1 MKQQGGDYAKV
12 HRELLDAEHHLK
24 LLEDEKFRTER
35 DAKER
40 EDALHLKIDDLQD
53 DLKRL
58 NDILAAKQEQL
69 KDTDTE
75 LIETKKRCDFLMREL
90 ARLKGDIGSLET
102 SFKDLQAENRTLHSK
117 FEASE
122 AQSKAAHNEI
132 DSLALLNDRLT
143 KDNTERADKER
154 EYERELHSLE
164 TELQRTRLEGDALKR
179 NCAAKD
185 KELENLENSRLV
197 LRRELDSLK
206 GDCARYEDQLD
217 EREHKIKDMEGQ
229 LAELNNHL
237 TITISKVESR
247 ENYINSLNDKVTK
260 AEEKSIRSEG
270 ELSRLKKEND
280 SLHNLLDKYREDV
293 ETQKKYRED
302 QMLEKYEL
310 EQQRKQLEREA
321 LSKDIEARTAKRELE
336 KIQETKDR
344 LMGDRYQLNQ
354 ELEAL
359 KEHAELLESQNDN
372 VSLQGRLVAPGAGD
386 FCGDGRASAWRTQ

>member
-1 MKQQGGDYAKV
+1 
-12 HRELLDAEHHLK
+12 
-24 LLEDEKFRTER
+24 
-35 DAKER
+35 
-40 EDALHLKIDDLQD
+40 
-53 DLKRL
+53 
-58 NDILAAKQEQL
+58 
-69 KDTDTE
+69 
-75 LIETKKRCDFLMREL
+75 MREL

-102 SFKDLQAENRTLHSK
+102 SFKDLQAENRTLQSK
-117 FEASE
+117 CEASE
-122 AQSKAAHNEI
+122 AQNKAAHSEI
-132 DSLALLNDRLT
+132 DSLALLNERLT
-143 KDNTERADKER
+143 KDNTDRADKER
-154 EYERELHSLE
+154 EYEREVRDLE
-164 TELQRTRLEGDALKR
+164 TELQRMKLENDALKR
-179 NCAAKD
+179 SCSSKD
-185 KELENLENSRLV
+185 KELENVENSRLI

-229 LAELNNHL
+229 LSELNNHL

-260 AEEKSIRSEG
+260 AEEKSIRTEG
-270 ELSRLKKEND
+270 ELSRLKKENE

-293 ETQKKYRED
+293 EQQKKYRED
-302 QMLEKYEL
+302 QMMQKYEL

-336 KIQETKDR
+336 KIQEAKDR

-372 VSLQGRLVAPGAGD
+372 VSLETRLVTPGVGE
-386 FCGDGRASAWRTQ
+386 FCGDGRESSWRTQ